1 MKLKIKNLHNLKY
14 LGIYVLAFLTCF
26 FPAYLCETNQYNLIF
41 CTLEIPLILL
51 LVKYMTSIS
60 GKRNKFMLLIII
72 IYFSVFS
79 YYNIRYLQCYW
90 SMFYKVGC
98 FLMLWGMTE
107 CDILNERHEQFIDTI
122 MGAVIF
128 IFTITV
134 VVSIIG
140 NLFNLDA
147 IWCDLENFHL
157 RGEGAFDDRRLTWVF
172 MHKSSYG
179 MLLVG
184 VLALI
189 LKKKDLE
196 HRKILIGLYA
206 IAALLINSMVSLVSF
221 MLVIIAYYVGT
232 KKIDAKFLIRFAILG
247 VIALLVGGIGYYYI
261 AMYRD
266 LSSLGGRMYIW
277 AMYKDRLSKYPFGM
291 GKEFYSV
298 VFWMTTKKSGRYIS
312 NFHNTIL
319 NEMIHYSI
327 PVGVLYSI
335 LLLFIPIRTIIK
347 KEQKLKNIILAVAI
361 MLPAMGDQAVND
373 LVLPL
378 YLIILYLCF
387 AEYSSDDQQEKIQRR
402 QA

>member
-1 MKLKIKNLHNLKY
+1 
-14 LGIYVLAFLTCF
+14 
-26 FPAYLCETNQYNLIF
+26 
-41 CTLEIPLILL
+41 
-51 LVKYMTSIS
+51 
-60 GKRNKFMLLIII
+60 
-72 IYFSVFS
+72 
-79 YYNIRYLQCYW
+79 
-90 SMFYKVGC
+90 
-98 FLMLWGMTE
+98 MLWGMTE
-107 CDILNERHEQFIDTI
+107 CDTLNERHEQFIDTI
-122 MGAVIF
+122 MGTVIF

-387 AEYSSDDQQEKIQRR
+387 AEYSSDDQQEKI
-402 QA
+402 